1 MKKVTNGNNYK
12 RLKVQLV
19 LGNPRIGCDGYGI
32 CKIGTK
38 NTMVY
43 NPCHSEKTIEGQ
55 LSIEKDFLS
64 ILFFKNKMSVGVYQ
78 KYFSKGVFV
87 MESDFMLPIEIATA
101 FAIPP
106 SVLKHGNYRIY
117 ERKDVIFQVYI
128 SRLNPLNY
136 PILAM

>member
-78 KYFSKGVFV
+78 KYFSKGFFV
-87 MESDFMLPIEIATA
+87 MESDFMLSTEIMTA
-101 FAIPP
+101 FEIPP
-106 SVLKHGNYRIY
+106 SVLKAGIY
-117 ERKDVIFQVYI
+117 QVRLKD
-128 SRLNPLNY
+128 NPLRVKVKLQCVEVKQY
-136 PILAM
+136 IAA